1 MKRTGTLAT
10 VQCRAFTVSI
20 QFCTRSPLPYYLILC
35 RTILSIRCSKYCTRT
50 HSKTQLLVTSQNK
63 GTNRLQ
69 PIFIQLKLKAPES
82 VACTQTVPARR
93 SHGHAVVMFAL
104 IHRFVLLS
112 TYCGRTL
119 QGNSYNLE
127 GADVVWKAT
136 SMDDTHKNEFTGIE
150 DETVVHSLQQAVV
163 AQQMIAND
171 YTNNWSP
178 TGVKTSALHHP

>member
-1 MKRTGTLAT
+1 MSCEKSGSLACHHVTGRDCPPGSAFIWAWPLSREGPPVKRTGTLAT

-82 VACTQTVPARR
+82 VACTQTIPARR
-93 SHGHAVVMFAL
+93 SLGHAVVMFAL

-127 GADVVWKAT
+127 GAYVVWKAVVLL
-136 SMDDTHKNEFTGIE
+136 SAR
-150 DETVVHSLQQAVV
+150 TVVMS
-163 AQQMIAND
+163 
-171 YTNNWSP
+171 
-178 TGVKTSALHHP
+178 